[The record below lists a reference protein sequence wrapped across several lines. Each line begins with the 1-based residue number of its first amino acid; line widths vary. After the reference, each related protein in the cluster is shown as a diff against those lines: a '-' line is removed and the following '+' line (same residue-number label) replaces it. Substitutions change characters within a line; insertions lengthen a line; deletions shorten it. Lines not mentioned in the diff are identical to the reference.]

1 MLHHNVKVHK
11 NDEIL
16 HDLAYYTMR
25 CHAYPKNTGQPKQA
39 SDLLLRWQEWNG
51 KDYMEKADDEWSE
64 KRIELYLRLLAT
76 SGPNERK
83 HLAACLAGEIRE
95 YARCAEFCPSEFYSK
110 NVYKMV
116 DDILDPV

>member
-1 MLHHNVKVHK
+1 MIHNKVKVHK

-39 SDLLLRWQEWNG
+39 YDLLLRWRRWNG
-51 KDYMEKADDEWSE
+51 NDYMKKADDEWTE

-76 SGPNERK
+76 SAPTERK
-83 HLAACLAGEIRE
+83 PLAACLAGEIRD
-95 YARCAEFCPSEFYSK
+95 YAQVALHCPDGFYSK

>member
-16 HDLAYYTMR
+16 HDLAYYAMR

-51 KDYMEKADDEWSE
+51 KDYMINADDEWAE
-64 KRIELYLRLLAT
+64 KRIELYLRLLST
-76 SGPNERK
+76 SEPLERK
-83 HLAACLAGEIRE
+83 HLAACLAYQIRD
-95 YARCAEFCPSEFYSK
+95 YARGAVDCPSGFYSK
-110 NVYKMV
+110 DVYKMV